1 MHGSKRAMVPIG
13 SYESVIPMDIL
24 PTQLLRALAC
34 EDTDHAQELG
44 CLEMDEEDLAL
55 CTFAAPGKVDFGPML
70 RQNLNII
77 EKEG

>member
-1 MHGSKRAMVPIG
+1 MVPIG
-13 SYESVIPMDIL
+13 SYEAVMPMDVL

-34 EDTDHAQELG
+34 GDTDHAQELG

-70 RQNLNII
+70 RRNLNTI
-77 EKEG
+77 EREG